1 MDDEDKNKKQLLEE
15 VRQLRQQVAD
25 LQAAEIKRQR
35 AEKTLR
41 ESEEKYRTLIEQ
53 SDDAIFL
60 IYGNHFEIVNRKFEE
75 LFGVSQE
82 VANSPDFVFTNIVAP
97 KSRKLVM
104 ERARKESEGQKLSPR
119 YEFTALDKDGHEI
132 EVELSVSYPA
142 YRGGL
147 ATQGVVRDIT
157 ERKKAEA
164 ERAIIQ
170 AQMFQSAKLASVGE
184 LAAGVA
190 HEINNPIFVIREYA
204 DLILENTLPGDPSY
218 RMLQTI
224 INQSN
229 RIASIVR
236 NLLAFARPDEAH
248 FSSVHLEDVWQLVHN
263 LIGQSFSKHNI
274 QLGVDIPQD
283 LPVVQANGQLLQ
295 QVLLNL
301 VVNAKDALNEKYPG
315 HHPDKR
321 ITIKAKVIEDFS
333 PAVLLTGE
341 KRSARPMIY
350 LSVRDEGIGVSPEHQ
365 DQLFTPFFTTKRP
378 NQGTGLGLSISHKIV
393 EKHHGRIEVQSEPGV
408 FTEFTVILPIDQ
420 DGNPEGDQ
428 A

>member
-1 MDDEDKNKKQLLEE
+1 MNHEEKPEEQLLEE

-25 LQAAEIKRQR
+25 LQAAEIERKR

-53 SDDAIFL
+53 SDESIFL
-60 IYGNHFEIVNRKFEE
+60 IYGNHFEMVNRKFEE
-75 LFGVSQE
+75 LFGVTQE

-97 KSRKLVM
+97 KSRKLVL

-119 YEFTALDKDGHEI
+119 YEFTALDKDGYEI

-142 YRGGL
+142 YQGGL
-147 ATQGVVRDIT
+147 ATQGVLRDIT
-157 ERKKAEA
+157 DRKKAEA
-164 ERAIIQ
+164 ERALIQ

-190 HEINNPIFVIREYA
+190 HEINNPIFVVREYA

-224 INQSN
+224 IHQSN
-229 RIASIVR
+229 CIVSIVSD
-236 NLLAFARPDEAH
+236 LLAFARPDESH
-248 FSSVHLEDVWQLVHN
+248 FSSVHLENVWQLVHN
-263 LIGQSFSKHNI
+263 LIGQSFLKYNI
-274 QLGVDIPQD
+274 QFEVDIPQD
-283 LPVVQANGQLLQ
+283 LPTVQANSQQLQ

-301 VVNAKDALNEKYPG
+301 VVNAKDALNEKYPSY
-315 HHPDKR
+315 HPNKR
-321 ITIKAKVIEDFS
+321 ITIRARVVEDS
-333 PAVLLTGE
+333 SSAVPLAEE
-341 KRSARPMIY
+341 KQSSHPVIY
-350 LSVRDEGIGVSPEHQ
+350 LTVRDEGIGVSPEHQ

-378 NQGTGLGLSISHKIV
+378 NRGTGLGLSISHKII

-408 FTEFTVILPIDQ
+408 FTEFTVILPIAQ
-420 DGNPEGDQ
+420 NWNPEGDQ